1 MPYRILLID
10 DDPSISEML
19 EKFLSKE
26 GYFVL
31 TAFNGEEGLAL
42 FLSEDIDLIVID
54 IMMPKLDGIEAIKL
68 IRERSTIPILI
79 ISAKDTDVDKALG
92 LGFGADDYL
101 SKPFSLV
108 EFSARIKA
116 SIRRV
121 TKYANDTE
129 PILHQIFTFGQLTVD
144 LHNYSVNKENEEIK
158 LTSKEFELLKL
169 FITNPNRVFTK
180 DDLYNL
186 VWQQHYFGNDNVI
199 NGHIR
204 RLREKIEDEPSNPKY
219 IKTLWGIGY
228 KWVSN

>member
-129 PILHQIFTFGQLTVD
+129 PIPHQIFTFGQLTVN

>member
-26 GYFVL
+26 GYAVL

-54 IMMPKLDGIEAIKL
+54 IMMPKFDGIEAIKL

-129 PILHQIFTFGQLTVD
+129 SIPHQIFTFGQLTVD

>member
-26 GYFVL
+26 GYAVL

>member
-169 FITNPNRVFTK
+169 FITNQNRVFTK